1 VIVKVAKVGAGGESL
16 LQQITRYTNS
26 QNAVRDKDFL
36 VLTSDFRSWQATLA
50 SKRGVYL
57 EIQRGGW
64 DSQRAQQK
72 QRLDGPQFKRAANA
86 ADLMKIS
93 GAGWFGEAGLA

>member
-1 VIVKVAKVGAGGESL
+1 VGAGGESL

-36 VLTSDFRSWQATLA
+36 ALTSDFRSWQAALA
-50 SKRGVYL
+50 GKREVYL

-64 DSQRAQQK
+64 DS
-72 QRLDGPQFKRAANA
+72 
-86 ADLMKIS
+86 
-93 GAGWFGEAGLA
+93 